1 VLAPNHAADTRRD
14 HAVCLLTSFA
24 AADLLM
30 LPLPLQ
36 GRYCLGKKIR
46 QDQRDFSQASQQLT
60 QGQWHWKSGGG
71 ADGCDV
77 LLVV

>member
-1 VLAPNHAADTRRD
+1 
-14 HAVCLLTSFA
+14 
-24 AADLLM
+24 M

-46 QDQRDFSQASQQLT
+46 QDQQDFSQASQQLT

-71 ADGCDV
+71 AGGCDV